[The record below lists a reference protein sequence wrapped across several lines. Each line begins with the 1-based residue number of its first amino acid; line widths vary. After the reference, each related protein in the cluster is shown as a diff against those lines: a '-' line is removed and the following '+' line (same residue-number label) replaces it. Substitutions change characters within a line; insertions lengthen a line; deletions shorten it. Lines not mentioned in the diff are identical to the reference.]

1 MRDLAVV
8 CSHLR
13 GGFGEGGNRLSSKV
27 HSGRMPSTEKTLR
40 YLLCDWPVF
49 SERLDLKHPEAPC
62 PQVTLLSRSPDSP
75 DRSNAASHKM
85 LGIAWRKEFII
96 LSEIYTAVL

>member
-8 CSHLR
+8 CSCLR
-13 GGFGEGGNRLSSKV
+13 GGCGEGGNRLSLKV
-27 HSGRMPSTEKTLR
+27 HSGRMTSTEMRLR

-62 PQVTLLSRSPDSP
+62 PAVTLLSRSPGSP
-75 DRSNAASHKM
+75 DGSNAASHKI
-85 LGIAWRKEFII
+85 LDAAWRKGLII